1 MITFSP
7 AFKNQSS
14 QTPTPKYYLSLKKQK
29 YLSIDGNA
37 LFSFYLAIKC
47 KKKKKRKAED
57 MNRLETRQL
66 KYG

>member
-47 KKKKKRKAED
+47 KKKKKEKQK
-57 MNRLETRQL
+57 T
-66 KYG
+66 

>member
-47 KKKKKRKAED
+47 KKRKEKQKTWTD
-57 MNRLETRQL
+57 L
-66 KYG
+66 KHVN